1 MSANHDRLGK
11 INEDSDLVDALEKLL
26 LRQENFILKSSQFFE
41 LFGTA
46 IDDFDEQLD
55 EIIHVM
61 SPVKYEQIIDSLSY
75 VKTDVRISSNIIK
88 AKFEDIIDCLDE
100 ISAVPEKYDLIE
112 IDDITDE
119 SDPESETVVEEE

>member
-46 IDDFDEQLD
+46 
-55 EIIHVM
+55 
-61 SPVKYEQIIDSLSY
+61 S
-75 VKTDVRISSNIIK
+75 
-88 AKFEDIIDCLDE
+88 
-100 ISAVPEKYDLIE
+100 
-112 IDDITDE
+112 
-119 SDPESETVVEEE
+119 

>member
-1 MSANHDRLGK
+1 MNYLGL
-11 INEDSDLVDALEKLL
+11 LV
-26 LRQENFILKSSQFFE
+26 
-41 LFGTA
+41 
-46 IDDFDEQLD
+46 DDFDEQLD

-119 SDPESETVVEEE
+119 SDPESETVMEEE